1 MEKRWLSI
9 PGYEHGYEVS
19 DSGEVRSLF
28 RGNRLLRPASDKQ
41 GYQRVMLYDE
51 SGKQAKGYVVHRL
64 VAIAFLTNPLGLPW
78 VNHKNGIKQ
87 DNSLAN
93 LEWCD
98 RAGNVRHAVEC
109 GLLKPHA
116 NIVLSER
123 ERKVVVQ
130 LCEIGFAKI
139 AIAKMFEASELEIGK
154 IIASCH
160 C

>member
-1 MEKRWLSI
+1 MEERWMPVL
-9 PGYEHGYEVS
+9 GYEHGYEVS
-19 DSGEVRSLF
+19 DKGQVRSLF
-28 RGNRLLRPASDKQ
+28 RSQRLLKPASDKQ

-51 SGKQAKGYVVHRL
+51 SGRQAKGHVIHRL
-64 VAIAFLTNPLGLPW
+64 VASAFLSNPLGLPW
-78 VNHKNGIKQ
+78 VNHKNGIKR
-87 DNSLAN
+87 DNSLEN

-98 RAGNVRHAVEC
+98 RAGNVRHSVEH

-116 NIVLSER
+116 NIALSER
-123 ERKVVVQ
+123 ERKVVAR
-130 LCEIGFAKI
+130 LSKIGFSKN